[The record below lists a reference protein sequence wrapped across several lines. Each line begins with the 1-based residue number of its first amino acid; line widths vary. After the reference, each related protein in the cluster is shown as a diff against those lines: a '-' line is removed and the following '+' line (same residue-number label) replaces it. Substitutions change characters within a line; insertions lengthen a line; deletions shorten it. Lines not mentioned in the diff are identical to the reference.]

1 MRIARIAIVALAPFA
16 LLACSDEPEEVE
28 VAEES
33 APKPVRTPPPS
44 SFGTDNSSGGFSD
57 GGGGG
62 FASESEVEVDD
73 GLNED
78 GEPRRSE
85 DLR

>member
-1 MRIARIAIVALAPFA
+1 MRIAGIAVVALAPFA
-16 LLACSDEPEEVE
+16 LLACSEEPEEVE
-28 VAEES
+28 AVEEA

-44 SFGTDNSSGGFSD
+44 SFGNESSSGFSD
-57 GGGGG
+57 GGGG
-62 FASESEVEVDD
+62 FASESEVVEDD

>member
-1 MRIARIAIVALAPFA
+1 MRIVRIALGALAPFA
-16 LLACSDEPEEVE
+16 LLACSEEPEEVE
-28 VAEES
+28 VVEKP
-33 APKPVRTPPPS
+33 APKAVRTPAPS

-57 GGGGG
+57 GGGG
-62 FASESEVEVDD
+62 FASESDVEVDD